1 MTIHGLARL
10 VRIALG
16 AAALALGIGATA
28 IAAPA
33 PPPANVS
40 MLKDF
45 KFDHPIFVH
54 HLPFAKRHLVLQVS
68 QADPARWTF
77 ALNNA
82 QNVIDFMGA
91 DKVQIVVVAYGAGL
105 KILFPDSPVA
115 KRIAALN
122 GEGVEFDAC
131 HNTMLAM
138 AKVMGHLPALV
149 PAAVIVPAGVVR
161 IMQLEAHGFA
171 YIKP

>member
-1 MTIHGLARL
+1 MTIHGPARL
-10 VRIALG
+10 VRITLR
-16 AAALALGIGATA
+16 AAALALVIGGTA
-28 IAAPA
+28 SAA

-54 HLPFAKRHLVLQVS
+54 HLPFAERHLVLQVS

-77 ALNNA
+77 VLNNA

-91 DKVQIVVVAYGAGL
+91 DKVQIVVVTYGAGL
-105 KILFPDSPVA
+105 KMLFPDSPVA

-131 HNTMLAM
+131 HNTMMAM